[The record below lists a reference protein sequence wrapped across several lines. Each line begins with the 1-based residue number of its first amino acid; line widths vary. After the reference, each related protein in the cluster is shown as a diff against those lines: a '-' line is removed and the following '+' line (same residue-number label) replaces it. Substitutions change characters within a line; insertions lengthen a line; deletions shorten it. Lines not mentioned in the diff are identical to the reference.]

1 MCQFGIHGN
10 PEMQK
15 RLNSRDQQIKGM
27 KEAFI
32 GVYFFACVGV
42 YFSNRVWVYV
52 HEWEYVNEWRGT
64 CEYLHVYVTVYVH
77 VCTSNVMAVERGK
90 KLWVEYIVIRNTDW
104 EQIRIQREWLSYS
117 TLSSYAFLDILF
129 CFGNMIL
136 YSIPSL
142 SKQRNY

>member
-42 YFSNRVWVYV
+42 YFSNRV
-52 HEWEYVNEWRGT
+52 
-64 CEYLHVYVTVYVH
+64 
-77 VCTSNVMAVERGK
+77 
-90 KLWVEYIVIRNTDW
+90 
-104 EQIRIQREWLSYS
+104 
-117 TLSSYAFLDILF
+117 
-129 CFGNMIL
+129 
-136 YSIPSL
+136 
-142 SKQRNY
+142 